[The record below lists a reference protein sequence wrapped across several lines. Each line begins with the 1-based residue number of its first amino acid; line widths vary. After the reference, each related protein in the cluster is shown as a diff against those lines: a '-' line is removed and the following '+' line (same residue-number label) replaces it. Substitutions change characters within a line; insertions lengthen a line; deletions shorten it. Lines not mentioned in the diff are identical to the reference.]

1 MPYSARMA
9 LLECVNVIKSH
20 LRVSAKIAD
29 RIFPEC
35 AVIPTSPNPYS
46 APTASFDSVET
57 GRCRREGDILV
68 ASTEEHLPPRCVKC
82 NAPAMMDKPRTFT
95 WHHPGWY
102 VLVPLVVYLI
112 VGLFVRKQ
120 ATLVLGLCDQHRR
133 QRLYLS
139 LASLGVFFL
148 GLAGLYMSARS
159 GDSLLLLVSS
169 LLILVSLLLR
179 ITAMRIVRPVFID
192 QHEIRLKGC
201 GPEFLDSL
209 PRLKQQRT

>member
-1 MPYSARMA
+1 MT
-9 LLECVNVIKSH
+9 
-20 LRVSAKIAD
+20 
-29 RIFPEC
+29 
-35 AVIPTSPNPYS
+35 PTSPNPYS
-46 APTASFDSVET
+46 APTASFDGVET

-102 VLVPLVVYLI
+102 VLVPMVVYLI

-133 QRLYLS
+133 HRLYLS

-148 GLAGLYMSARS
+148 GLAGLYLTAESRN
-159 GDSLLLLVSS
+159 SLLLPSTVM
-169 LLILVSLLLR
+169 ILVSLLLR
-179 ITAMRIVRPVFID
+179 IAAVRILRPVFID

-209 PRLKQQRT
+209 PALKQQRT